1 MELPDELYQYAGHS
15 RVTYNGKP
23 MRFMV
28 ETDPGYTDLS
38 DNAAVRRKL
47 MAWERKNLGE
57 LSWRA
62 YNRRKI
68 SAEIK
73 ENIARKKK
81 KSVYIP

>member
-1 MELPDELYQYAGHS
+1 MELPDELYQDAGHS
-15 RVTYNGKP
+15 RGTYNGKP

-38 DNAAVRRKL
+38 DNATVLRKL

-57 LSWRA
+57 LSWHA
-62 YNRRKI
+62 YIRRKI